1 MSLDSST
8 ESADDLSTSSS
19 GIWKHHL
26 ILSEPNR
33 LKLYFPKQ
41 AFVIQKRSLSATLY
55 QQPWFHYVQ
64 EEDSALCFYC
74 ATAVQRKMPMT
85 RHTDKAFTETGFITG
100 EKPCINSGNV
110 SSLCHWYAVDT
121 IRKNSKDVGEM
132 LSTAHIKKLCIC
144 ILFYL
149 QYASLLT
156 EDYLCMGVMSVT
168 GVVNPIATL
177 HSFYNRTKMMC
188 LMAL

>member
-1 MSLDSST
+1 MISVLLPVVFGSIISFLVNRIGLNFISLNR
-8 ESADDLSTSSS
+8 
-19 GIWKHHL
+19 HL
-26 ILSEPNR
+26 
-33 LKLYFPKQ
+33 LYKNV
-41 AFVIQKRSLSATLY
+41 ASL

-110 SSLCHWYAVDT
+110 SSLCHWYAVGT